1 MPYIKIQHSS
11 VSNSLTST
19 TDDFEEG
26 FERPMRRIS
35 RDITLRKYDGTKKSK
50 EAIQKCREQIDPLEQ
65 FSVRSLL
72 NRRNLTKQKQTTN
85 WLPDDTNY
93 SLRLSEN
100 LSSDDS

>member
-26 FERPMRRIS
+26 FERPMRS
-35 RDITLRKYDGTKKSK
+35 TPRDITLRKYDGTKKSK

-65 FSVRSLL
+65 FYVRSLL
-72 NRRNLTKQKQTTN
+72 NRRNLRKQRQATDWQPN
-85 WLPDDTNY
+85 ERYCSQRFSEYLP
-93 SLRLSEN
+93 
-100 LSSDDS
+100 SDDS